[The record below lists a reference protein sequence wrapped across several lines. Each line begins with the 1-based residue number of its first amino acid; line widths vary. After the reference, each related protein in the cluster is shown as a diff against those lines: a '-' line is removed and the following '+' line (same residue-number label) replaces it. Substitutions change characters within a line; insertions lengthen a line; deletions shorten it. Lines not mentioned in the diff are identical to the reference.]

1 MTHCLKSFSIC
12 FLLGLLPW
20 WSQAAEGRYALI
32 IGIGQYSPDSGA
44 SVLPGI
50 PKDMENVRKIA
61 RAMEI
66 EERNIVELRDAQ
78 ATRKNIV
85 QALEKLRQQVQNG
98 DQVLIYFS
106 GHGTRLSAA
115 GRCSEGLITYTPGA
129 YTVADL
135 LSEED
140 LARYTQPI
148 SQKADKL
155 ITLFDSCFSGGVLA
169 ARTRSLAQDLGIRPR
184 FSPAASECSVPVN
197 DRNTRSF
204 APVMTRLGAAQ
215 ENFVQ
220 SAAANYNEV
229 SWDFPTIGGL
239 ATHSL
244 TQCLLGD
251 ASDLNRSGAV
261 SLDEVRQC
269 AQAKVDAA
277 MKPFASTGRAPSTIQ
292 VRGARNLIV
301 VPTQPQAALAPPPPP
316 APPRPAAATGSPS
329 TAPKPTPM
337 PAVAQTTVP
346 AAQAPAPVQMAQA
359 PMPAPAIQTP
369 APAPLA
375 QIPAPM
381 VPPSAPPSAPP
392 TAQLPAPVQVAQA
405 TAVVAPPAA
414 VVAPPAAVEA
424 PPVSPSPA
432 VPTVIRPAP
441 AQAPAPV
448 AAPAPSTVAAGE
460 YRAESTTQP
469 ITSPTPPPTL
479 PAVVAAAHAVAATG
493 AAAAAADAPS
503 AATPAPLIAQ
513 AIVRPMPSA
522 LPEPEKPAEQL
533 LASAATLQDIY
544 AMRNGRLKLEVS
556 APEQL
561 TIDKDPLQF
570 SVRSN
575 TAGYL
580 YAVMLGSDGRSFY
593 LLFPNKLDGDN
604 RIKANTTYRFPRP
617 GWAVKAGGPE
627 GVNHLLFVVSQSPR
641 DPRVFVPTDS
651 GDGGGPFTFAVTDLI
666 ARQRLVDFFI
676 GRGVQGRNRL
686 MAAQLLTIKEVP

>member
-1 MTHCLKSFSIC
+1 
-12 FLLGLLPW
+12 
-20 WSQAAEGRYALI
+20 
-32 IGIGQYSPDSGA
+32 
-44 SVLPGI
+44 
-50 PKDMENVRKIA
+50 
-61 RAMEI
+61 
-66 EERNIVELRDAQ
+66 
-78 ATRKNIV
+78 
-85 QALEKLRQQVQNG
+85 
-98 DQVLIYFS
+98 
-106 GHGTRLSAA
+106 
-115 GRCSEGLITYTPGA
+115 
-129 YTVADL
+129 
-135 LSEED
+135 
-140 LARYTQPI
+140 
-148 SQKADKL
+148 
-155 ITLFDSCFSGGVLA
+155 
-169 ARTRSLAQDLGIRPR
+169 
-184 FSPAASECSVPVN
+184 
-197 DRNTRSF
+197 
-204 APVMTRLGAAQ
+204 
-215 ENFVQ
+215 
-220 SAAANYNEV
+220 
-229 SWDFPTIGGL
+229 
-239 ATHSL
+239 
-244 TQCLLGD
+244 
-251 ASDLNRSGAV
+251 
-261 SLDEVRQC
+261 
-269 AQAKVDAA
+269 
-277 MKPFASTGRAPSTIQ
+277 
-292 VRGARNLIV
+292 
-301 VPTQPQAALAPPPPP
+301 
-316 APPRPAAATGSPS
+316 
-329 TAPKPTPM
+329 
-337 PAVAQTTVP
+337 
-346 AAQAPAPVQMAQA
+346 
-359 PMPAPAIQTP
+359 
-369 APAPLA
+369 
-375 QIPAPM
+375 
-381 VPPSAPPSAPP
+381 
-392 TAQLPAPVQVAQA
+392 
-405 TAVVAPPAA
+405 
-414 VVAPPAAVEA
+414 
-424 PPVSPSPA
+424 
-432 VPTVIRPAP
+432 
-441 AQAPAPV
+441 V

-676 GRGVQGRNRL
+676 GRGVQGRSRL

>member
-1 MTHCLKSFSIC
+1 MTHYLKSFSIC

-220 SAAANYNEV
+220 IAAANYNEV

-424 PPVSPSPA
+424 PPVTPSPA

-686 MAAQLLTIKEVP
+686 MVAQLLTIKEVP